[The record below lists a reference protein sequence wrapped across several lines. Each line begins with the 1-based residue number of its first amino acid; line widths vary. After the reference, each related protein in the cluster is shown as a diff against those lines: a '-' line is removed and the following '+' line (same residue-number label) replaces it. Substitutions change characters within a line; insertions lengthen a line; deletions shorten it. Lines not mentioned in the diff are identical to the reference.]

1 MPAVEAKER
10 IERELQEA
18 IDRLR
23 ADLVRV
29 EIWANALTGFSR
41 PIPEYQPN
49 DHVTRHLLPR
59 CSDEQGS
66 ARRGKQPDTS
76 DPAGRRNMSENR
88 KKTDA

>member
-1 MPAVEAKER
+1 MPAAEAKER

-49 DHVTRHLLPR
+49 EHVTRHLLPR
-59 CSDEQGS
+59 CSEEPDPATRREQFDPS
-66 ARRGKQPDTS
+66 EPARRRG
-76 DPAGRRNMSENR
+76 EH
-88 KKTDA
+88 